1 MTQITQEKPVLTYND
16 KQYVIEELPNEAR
29 VCLVYMQEC
38 DQEVDRLQKII
49 TKEQVA
55 RQGFEKLLGDL
66 LKAME
71 EAQEQAEKE
80 QEENIKNEKPAN

>member
-38 DQEVDRLQKII
+38 DQEVERLQKLT

-55 RQGFEKLLGDL
+55 RQGFEKILGDL

-71 EAQEQAEKE
+71 EAQAE
-80 QEENIKNEKPAN
+80 QEQEKNVENEKPAN

>member
-1 MTQITQEKPVLTYND
+1 MTQITQEKPVLTYNN

-38 DQEVDRLQKII
+38 DQEVERLQKLT

-66 LKAME
+66 LKAVE

>member
-29 VCLVYMQEC
+29 ICLVYMQEC
-38 DQEVDRLQKII
+38 DQEVERLQNII

-66 LKAME
+66 LKAVE

-80 QEENIKNEKPAN
+80 QEENIKNEKPAS

>member
-66 LKAME
+66 LKAVE
-71 EAQEQAEKE
+71 EAQEQAEKV
-80 QEENIKNEKPAN
+80 QEENIKNEKPAS

>member
-29 VCLVYMQEC
+29 ICLVYMQEC

-66 LKAME
+66 LKAVE

>member
-29 VCLVYMQEC
+29 ICLVYMQEC
-38 DQEVDRLQKII
+38 DQEVERLQKII

-66 LKAME
+66 LKAVE

>member
-71 EAQEQAEKE
+71 ETQKQAEKE
-80 QEENIKNEKPAN
+80 QEKNEKPAN

>member
-66 LKAME
+66 LKAVE

>member
-66 LKAME
+66 LKAVE
-71 EAQEQAEKE
+71 EGQEQAEKE
-80 QEENIKNEKPAN
+80 QEENEKPAN

>member
-38 DQEVDRLQKII
+38 DQEVEKLQKRT

-55 RQGFEKLLGDL
+55 RQGFEKLLGDV
-66 LKAME
+66 LKALE
-71 EAQEQAEKE
+71 EAEKE
-80 QEENIKNEKPAN
+80 QEKNKKPAN

>member
-29 VCLVYMQEC
+29 ICLVYMQEC
-38 DQEVDRLQKII
+38 DQEVEKLQKLT

-55 RQGFEKLLGDL
+55 RQGFEKILGDL
-66 LKAME
+66 LKAVE

>member
-38 DQEVDRLQKII
+38 DQEVEKLQKLT

-55 RQGFEKLLGDL
+55 RQGFEKILGDL
-66 LKAME
+66 LKAVE